1 LADCRLTLQF
11 NAISCVSGQ
20 WQQQPFSPSVAIVG
34 LISTCALPD
43 DCDQHICTQGH
54 RLASDS
60 GYSTT
65 PIVSSDSQ
73 FHLSTDAPDASW
85 LSCIS
90 FMLISSENWNKT
102 ANYILRLTKANE
114 VTDIFC
120 KVTSVCKVTSDN
132 ALVDICV

>member
-1 LADCRLTLQF
+1 MADCRLTLQF

-60 GYSTT
+60 GCSTT
-65 PIVSSDSQ
+65 PIVSSDSLQ

-114 VTDIFC
+114 VTDFFC
-120 KVTSVCKVTSDN
+120 KFTSDN